1 MTKRSAF
8 ERVGGMTEDLAVA
21 FNDLDYCLKLR
32 ERDYLVVYT
41 PEVELYHY
49 ESLSRG
55 SEDTVEKVTRFLREV
70 AYMND
75 RWAEY
80 YAAGDPYLN
89 INLSRREPG
98 SYYFRLPDKE

>member
-1 MTKRSAF
+1 MHDDEAQRLRA
-8 ERVGGMTEDLAVA
+8 GGRYDAVA

-32 ERDYLVVYT
+32 ELDYLVVYT

-55 SEDTVEKVTRFLREV
+55 SEDTAEKVTRFLREI

-89 INLSRREPG
+89 INLSRSEPG
-98 SYYFRLPDKE
+98 SYYFRLPHKD